1 MRNTSRCIDTV
12 TKMEMVLSNCNYN
25 HACMFLEKEN
35 TDKRFGHFKSAT
47 NRTMFLT
54 EIRYEKANF
63 IHDGVRGILL
73 RIA

>member
-1 MRNTSRCIDTV
+1 MRNTVSCIDNIS
-12 TKMEMVLSNCNYN
+12 KMEMILSECNLDKVST
-25 HACMFLEKEN
+25 FLEKEN
-35 TDKRFGHFKSAT
+35 IDNRFGHFVSAKG
-47 NRTMFLT
+47 RTMFLT